1 MPTHQNAH
9 PYINMRK
16 GRSSKTSWA
25 IIFFGIGNYW
35 AIRSFFSASSI
46 FMELTTVITNIY
58 TALVK
63 MCTVYSCCISSQS
76 IQNTKQ
82 IYSFADPR
90 EVLVKS
96 QRFKEA
102 VEWFLEDL
110 GEGSKYVFLQSS
122 LYLSLLLP
130 SFHIVDLFQHLHNLM
145 QLFWEG
151 YICCSIV
158 FQILYFLTIECFIV
172 EQWFYIIFWT

>member
-1 MPTHQNAH
+1 METIEQYAL
-9 PYINMRK
+9 
-16 GRSSKTSWA
+16 
-25 IIFFGIGNYW
+25 
-35 AIRSFFSASSI
+35 FFSASSI